1 MVYTF
6 LKFFKLKL
14 VSDFLFVGIRL
25 SSLPIKEAVKKALNG
40 GLILAPSGPGL
51 AALDLDLFYRDALNN
66 SEINLADSGLA
77 ILLMRFL
84 GLGKLPRTSG
94 LGFLQSLLNE
104 PELKKAKA
112 SFWIMPN
119 QASLCKN
126 MSWLAKQNIHVP
138 DHYCYLAPVYPRKGC
153 IEDSLLLSTLEIK
166 RPRFIFV
173 CVGSGP
179 QEKLGFWLK
188 QNLSYSP
195 SIICIGAAIGFLSG
209 DQVKIPLWA
218 DRLCLGWLIRCLNNP
233 TRFIPR
239 YLKAF
244 RLVYLAFRYRDKAPQ
259 INIF

>member
-1 MVYTF
+1 MPKRSCV
-6 LKFFKLKL
+6 LLGVK
-14 VSDFLFVGIRL
+14 IACL
-25 SSLPIKEAVKKALNG
+25 SFHEAVEKSFAG

-51 AALDLDLFYRDALNN
+51 AEIDRDLQYKMALDQAN
-66 SEINLADSGLA
+66 INLADSGLA
-77 ILLMRFL
+77 IFLLRIL
-84 GLGKLPRTSG
+84 GLGQPPRTSG
-94 LGFLQSLLNE
+94 LGFLQALLKE
-104 PELKKAKA
+104 PELQKMNS

-119 QASLCKN
+119 ETSLRKN
-126 MSWLAKQNIHVP
+126 LAWLAEQGIRVTSNF
-138 DHYCYLAPVYPRKGC
+138 CYLAPLYPRQGL
-153 IEDSLLLSTLEIK
+153 IMDPDLLSQLEIK

-179 QEKLGFWLK
+179 QEKLGLWLK

-195 SIICIGAAIGFLSG
+195 AIICIGAAIGFLSG
-209 DQVKIPLWA
+209 DQVKIPMWA
-218 DRLCLGWLIRCLNNP
+218 DRLCLGWLIRCLSNP